1 MPAPSHA
8 IKAALKAAVRRA
20 PGGPRGRDVSNLSV
34 PQLKEIAIRLGLD
47 VAQIE
52 RDALAGIHTI
62 GANPPRHDQDE
73 DPDMGDISADE
84 TAFDPEDDTAEA
96 DAEEHAIEQEVG
108 DIARLVGTGGFIAL
122 DKRLRELVREARK
135 PAVTIVER
143 VEVPIERSAGG
154 DGAVPIVVARHTNA
168 QKTWRELFGLKGPLS
183 NRTIHLWDGAHPD
196 TPAVNKRYIFPD
208 VATTIALTQIARKR
222 NVYLFGPPG
231 TGKTE
236 WATQLA
242 ARTGRPLAVISCD
255 NATDAPT
262 LIGMTVPGPNGGT
275 VWQDGQLTRAIKTP
289 GCVIL
294 IDEPSVARPGALMV
308 MQNMLANRVLW
319 HAETGLRVPVAQG
332 VIFIAADNTNGTGG
346 GGKYGYTDTNQLNA
360 AFMDRF
366 GVRIDFDFL
375 PRAEEIRALVG
386 YTGCTK
392 ELAELLISAAAV
404 TRAAAANAQLTTGI
418 SFRRLLSW
426 AEQLTDGISP
436 ADAFRVTV
444 LNGAKANDVET
455 LRQQCLLAYD
465 TTAVQRA
472 LDPLGHVATGDQ
484 PDPTANNPTLAG
496 RNAAGDFDPAN

>member
-1 MPAPSHA
+1 
-8 IKAALKAAVRRA
+8 
-20 PGGPRGRDVSNLSV
+20 
-34 PQLKEIAIRLGLD
+34 
-47 VAQIE
+47 
-52 RDALAGIHTI
+52 
-62 GANPPRHDQDE
+62 
-73 DPDMGDISADE
+73 
-84 TAFDPEDDTAEA
+84 
-96 DAEEHAIEQEVG
+96 
-108 DIARLVGTGGFIAL
+108 
-122 DKRLRELVREARK
+122 
-135 PAVTIVER
+135 
-143 VEVPIERSAGG
+143 
-154 DGAVPIVVARHTNA
+154 VARHTNT

-262 LIGMTVPGPNGGT
+262 LIGMTVPGANGGT
-275 VWQDGQLTRAIKTP
+275 TWQDGQLTRAIKTP

-472 LDPLGHVATGDQ
+472 LDPLGHIATGDQ
-484 PDPTANNPTLAG
+484 PDPTASNPTLAG